1 MARKGGKD
9 RGILFRPRPNGEA
22 IGPNGRRGEWWARWY
37 DGDGGEHRE
46 KAGTKSLAMDL
57 FRRRKTEVRQGVKF
71 PETMRQ
77 RDTRLKDL
85 VADYL
90 EAIRANQVKT
100 AEAIEGRLTEV
111 LGILGNVEA
120 KTVKASDLERL
131 KAKLTTAS
139 RQWATGTVRAITR
152 KPATI
157 NHYLQDLKAVF
168 CKAVKAEKLNRN
180 PFLGVR
186 LLQLNNKRARELSP
200 EEEFRLFQAI
210 PGDPPALRSLFRFLL
225 ETGAKAF
232 EACDLTWRA
241 VLWADS
247 VAELPET
254 KAGEKQYLVLSKAA
268 LAILEAL
275 PRNDPSVFC
284 RPDGKPPSPCTTLPE
299 PS

>member
-46 KAGTKSLAMDL
+46 KAGTKSLALDL

-100 AEAIEGRLTEV
+100 ADAIEGRLTEV
-111 LGILGNVEA
+111 MGILGNVEA
-120 KTVKASDLERL
+120 KTIKPADLERL
-131 KAKLTTAS
+131 KVKLTTAS
-139 RQWATGTVRAITR
+139 RQWATGTVRAIPR

-157 NHYLQDLKAVF
+157 NH
-168 CKAVKAEKLNRN
+168 
-180 PFLGVR
+180 
-186 LLQLNNKRARELSP
+186 
-200 EEEFRLFQAI
+200 
-210 PGDPPALRSLFRFLL
+210 
-225 ETGAKAF
+225 
-232 EACDLTWRA
+232 
-241 VLWADS
+241 
-247 VAELPET
+247 
-254 KAGEKQYLVLSKAA
+254 
-268 LAILEAL
+268 
-275 PRNDPSVFC
+275 
-284 RPDGKPPSPCTTLPE
+284 
-299 PS
+299 